1 LPSGLAISMLLAHLR
16 TVGSVEERNRTS
28 LLLAG
33 VVVISPMAATEIFA
47 DMGMGVPRL
56 GSVGILSFN
65 VILLVAALRF
75 RLFDRKLSSS
85 TGLLATV
92 LAAVG
97 GLAYLSVFRFAGTNP
112 ALLVLGTLT
121 VTLILL

>member
-1 LPSGLAISMLLAHLR
+1 FSLAARGLTLSRFWSYGFLGILFLPSGLVISMLLAHLR

-75 RLFDRKLSSS
+75 
-85 TGLLATV
+85 
-92 LAAVG
+92 
-97 GLAYLSVFRFAGTNP
+97 
-112 ALLVLGTLT
+112 
-121 VTLILL
+121 